1 MEKKIYFN
9 KKLLGGLQPPLPPPI
24 VTALCIDVLNNIY
37 THRDNRTREL
47 AMSRDRGPLCKF
59 KMVA

>member
-1 MEKKIYFN
+1 MCNVLMVKNNSQLIIGQRYPKFNIQEHMKKN
-9 KKLLGGLQPPLPPPI
+9 RLG
-24 VTALCIDVLNNIY
+24 Y

-47 AMSRDRGPLCKF
+47 AMSRDRGPLCKV

>member
-1 MEKKIYFN
+1 MN
-9 KKLLGGLQPPLPPPI
+9 VQH
-24 VTALCIDVLNNIY
+24 N